1 MTQSGAD
8 SVMSL
13 NSQPRIKRSGCT
25 PSKRLPARYSQV
37 PAIVCVLAWGLFGL
51 SSLPAVDFGDEVPKT
66 SYPAI
71 GQVQIAKGFTDKGPE
86 WSSFGT
92 GTLIAP
98 DIVLTASH
106 VISGAPT
113 PRHIFV
119 KFESQ
124 DKPIAC
130 IAYRSNPGYLSS
142 LSAGLSEDERTW
154 LKSTNNWENA
164 ACDVAVLKLERPI
177 PGIETYPLATDY
189 PAPQTPLTVVGY
201 GYTADKEFDF
211 KRRSGELKALRI
223 HNNMVLVVPANN
235 KNQRP
240 DHGDSGGP
248 LLIRNGEKLQIAA
261 TVQGM
266 PDLRNRLSGLTSD
279 EWGAMTAVS
288 YIKPWV
294 NAMIVDLTQIKL
306 NNKQPVAFIRRQQTD
321 NPQLAMTLRQLQA
334 LVRVNDQGTSKNF
347 TRLYVRGLNE
357 PVPLE
362 ACQSLKKDLGFPDNA
377 FYPPLPAPAK

>member
-1 MTQSGAD
+1 
-8 SVMSL
+8 MSPDA
-13 NSQPRIKRSGCT
+13 QPRIKYAHSATSPRQSA
-25 PSKRLPARYSQV
+25 PWSRVS
-37 PAIVCVLAWGLFGL
+37 AIVCLLAWGLFGS
-51 SSLPAVDFGDEVPKT
+51 SSLPAVDFGDDVPKT

-86 WSSFGT
+86 WASFGT

-98 DIVLTASH
+98 DIVITASH
-106 VISGAPT
+106 VVAEAPT

-124 DKPIAC
+124 DKSIAC

-142 LSAGLSEDERTW
+142 LSAGLSEDERSW

-164 ACDVAVLKLERPI
+164 ACDVALLKLERPI
-177 PGIETYPLATDY
+177 PGIETYPLAADY

-201 GYTADKEFDF
+201 GFTADKGFDF

-223 HNNMVLVVPANN
+223 HNNMVLVVPGNS
-235 KNQRP
+235 KNQRT

-248 LLIRNGEKLQIAA
+248 LLIRRGEKLEIAA

-279 EWGAMTAVS
+279 EWTAMTAVP
-288 YIKPWV
+288 YIKPWAD
-294 NAMIVDLTQIKL
+294 AMIADLAQVKL
-306 NNKQPVAFIRRQQTD
+306 NAKQPVAFIRRQQTD
-321 NPQLAMTLRQLQA
+321 DPQLAMTLRQFQA
-334 LVRVNDQGTSKNF
+334 LVKVNDQNASKNF
-347 TRLYVRGLNE
+347 VRLFVRGLNE

-362 ACQSLKKDLGFPDNA
+362 VCQSLKKNLGLSDNT
-377 FYPPLPAPAK
+377 FYPPLPAAAK